1 MNCNNNLRKWFAFY
15 TKSKHEKLVCG
26 NLTKQSYEVYLPLLR
41 EKKKWSDRKVWVQY
55 PLFKSYIFVKIEPK
69 FEMSI
74 LKTPGIV
81 KMIKFG
87 NKPSPISEETIY
99 ALKLM
104 INGGYKPHSTESFI
118 KGDPVIVKD
127 GPLKGLKG
135 EIATIQNEEHFI
147 IHLDAIQQTI
157 SLKIKRAFLSK
168 L

>member
-1 MNCNNNLRKWFAFY
+1 
-15 TKSKHEKLVCG
+15 
-26 NLTKQSYEVYLPLLR
+26 
-41 EKKKWSDRKVWVQY
+41 
-55 PLFKSYIFVKIEPK
+55 
-69 FEMSI
+69 MSI

-87 NKPSPISEETIY
+87 NKPSPISEETIN

-104 INGGYKPHSTESFI
+104 INGGYQPQSNRI
-118 KGDPVIVKD
+118 IYKGDPVIVKD

-147 IHLDAIQQTI
+147 IHLYAIQQTI
-157 SLKIKRAFLSK
+157 SLKINRAFLSK